1 MKANEIRTIEQ
12 RPAAA
17 PRFSEL
23 EFDFA
28 DVRMRAEVER
38 AQEISRAVNAGL
50 AHLTTL
56 FGRLRAMLASRGANR
71 LLHG

>member
-1 MKANEIRTIEQ
+1 MNANEIRSTEE
-12 RPAAA
+12 RLAAA
-17 PRFSEL
+17 PRLSKL

-56 FGRLRAMLASRGANR
+56 FGRLRDTLAARGANR

>member
-1 MKANEIRTIEQ
+1 MNANEIRSTEELL
-12 RPAAA
+12 AAA
-17 PRFSEL
+17 PRLSNL

-56 FGRLRAMLASRGANR
+56 FGRLRGLLAARSANR

>member
-1 MKANEIRTIEQ
+1 MNANEIRTTEG
-12 RPAAA
+12 RLAAA
-17 PRFSEL
+17 PRLSKL

-56 FGRLRAMLASRGANR
+56 FGRLRELLAVRGAKR